1 MKIIIKAVVM
11 LVVIVWAGWIL
22 FKWGVMRQYVGPDQ
36 ALVVMDKFGKELPPG
51 RITIPAGESG
61 YKGVQEEVLGPGRYF
76 INPVFHIVEI
86 TELVRIAPGEP
97 EKWDWNSDGTL
108 KNPQTA
114 PMVGIVALLE
124 GKDAPA
130 GQVVVDAG
138 FKGVQ
143 KEVLTP
149 GVYKLNPKR
158 YQVTQMPAT
167 IVPPGSVGVVT
178 LLVDD
183 VPQVV
188 SQALL
193 STIESGPGS
202 GKKAA
207 APKRGILDQVL
218 QPGIYYVNPRM
229 VQINVVA
236 VGYDAIT
243 LESNPVRA
251 PVSVQPVRQ
260 GGVKGQ
266 KTGQAQA
273 VATPSRGSI
282 TFFSKDGYQVVADF
296 TVVWG
301 RKPSD
306 TPNIIRNIGGIDR
319 VEGNVIEPAMKAA
332 CQNVGA
338 QYTAMELIQ
347 GKTRQKFQNEL
358 SESLETQ
365 VQNRHLHILLALI
378 RNISVK
384 DNSGRDQTEGLIAT
398 IQRANIEVERELTNV
413 QKTETASFKAKLETT
428 NKLVDVAK
436 ETVTADSSLKV
447 ADIMAEGTKKA
458 AELDAARDL
467 KVASIQLEVAL
478 LEAKRREIMGKAQAD
493 VERLKNDAEAKGAK
507 MLVDAFGSPAA
518 YNKYIFAKNFEP
530 KELRLIFAGPGTFW
544 TDLKSFQ
551 EIGAAKMVSPATSK

>member
-11 LVVIVWAGWIL
+11 LVVIAWAAWMA

-51 RITIPAGESG
+51 RITIPVGESG
-61 YKGVQEEVLGPGRYF
+61 YKGVQEDVLGPGRYF

-86 TELVRIAPGEP
+86 TDLVRISAGEP
-97 EKWDWNSDGTL
+97 EKWDWTSEGIL
-108 KNPQTA
+108 KNPETA
-114 PMVGIVALLE
+114 PMVGVVALLE

-158 YQVTQMPAT
+158 YQVTQKPAT

-183 VPQVV
+183 VPQIV
-188 SQALL
+188 SQSLA
-193 STIESGPGS
+193 TAIESGLA
-202 GKKAA
+202 GKKL
-207 APKRGILDQVL
+207 APAKRGILDQVL
-218 QPGIYYVNPRM
+218 QPGIYYVNPLM
-229 VQINVVA
+229 VQISVVA

-243 LESNPVRA
+243 LDSSPTRA
-251 PVSVQPVRQ
+251 PAAQIVRPAQ
-260 GGVKGQ
+260 GGAKGQ
-266 KTGQAQA
+266 RAGQAQA

-347 GKTRQKFQNEL
+347 GKTRQKFQTEL

-378 RNISVK
+378 RNINVK
-384 DNSGRDQTEGLIAT
+384 DNAGKDQTEGLIAT

-413 QKTETASFKAKLETT
+413 QKTETASVKAKLETT

-436 ETVTADSSLKV
+436 ETVAADSSLKV
-447 ADIMAEGTKKA
+447 ADIMAEGAKKA
-458 AELDAARDL
+458 AEVDAGRDL
-467 KVASIQLEVAL
+467 KVATIQLEVAQ
-478 LEAKRREIMGKAQAD
+478 LEAKRTEIMGKAQAD

-551 EIGAAKMVSPATSK
+551 EIGAAKIMQPDGKK